1 MFSAPLLPGR
11 GWTLPEPSARSSL
24 LASRLPR
31 HSHSPSHGPE
41 PVRTFGC
48 RLCRAPRKDAPT
60 APREPSSCWG
70 RVENHNLPLHGAAS
84 HTETV
89 PAISPQPPGP
99 ETPPGD
105 TREASAPALL
115 GSSSLLGQG
124 VGVGMDAVV
133 MLWLLEP
140 PSGLYPELLPA
151 GHPLEKQPR
160 VLLER
165 DRLPVR
171 SLKGFPA
178 SSKSSPSSLVEH
190 EAGASVPVPRAATS
204 FCTRRGWEA
213 VGAAPLASC
222 PGQSEGWRGCSA
234 QGRTRGTS

>member
-41 PVRTFGC
+41 PARTFGC
-48 RLCRAPRKDAPT
+48 RLCRAPRKDAPK
-60 APREPSSCWG
+60 APREPSSRWG

-89 PAISPQPPGP
+89 PAISPHPSGP

-133 MLWLLEP
+133 
-140 PSGLYPELLPA
+140 
-151 GHPLEKQPR
+151 
-160 VLLER
+160 
-165 DRLPVR
+165 
-171 SLKGFPA
+171 
-178 SSKSSPSSLVEH
+178 
-190 EAGASVPVPRAATS
+190 
-204 FCTRRGWEA
+204 
-213 VGAAPLASC
+213 VGAAVGTVSRAPSSRPSPGEAAPCLAREGQAPRAFSERI
-222 PGQSEGWRGCSA
+222 PGLLQLLSFLSGRARGRSQRASATGCDLLHEEGLGSDGCCA
-234 QGRTRGTS
+234 ACLVPGAEQGLQGAAAPRGRTRGTS